1 MALFDGDRGP
11 WKIVLT
17 NDEVIRMSE
26 WQ

>member
-1 MALFDGDRGP
+1 MFDGDRGP

-17 NDEVIRMSE
+17 DDEVIRMNE